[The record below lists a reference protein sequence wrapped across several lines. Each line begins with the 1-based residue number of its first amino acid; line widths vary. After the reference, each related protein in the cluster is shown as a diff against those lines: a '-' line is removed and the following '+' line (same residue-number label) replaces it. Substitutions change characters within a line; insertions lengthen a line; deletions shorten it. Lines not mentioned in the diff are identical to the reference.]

1 MDDPSASEEWRQY
14 RCDLVTRIVNE
25 HLVPIGREAG
35 KLMSAAVFPN
45 WEHVRQQW
53 PVWDLDAVLPMLYHS
68 FYEEDL
74 AWVGEQVRKGVD
86 SLEKK
91 IPLYSGLCVL
101 AIAPDDLAAA
111 IAVSMENGAAG
122 VCLFSNTAMKDGHW
136 QAFAAV
142 GRG

>member
-1 MDDPSASEEWRQY
+1 
-14 RCDLVTRIVNE
+14 
-25 HLVPIGREAG
+25 
-35 KLMSAAVFPN
+35 MSAAVFPN
-45 WEHVRQQW
+45 WEYVRQQW
-53 PVWDLDAVLPMLYHS
+53 PVWDLAAVLPMLYHS
-68 FYEEDL
+68 FYEDDL